1 MNNIDRNRLKEEL
14 GIKQNEDPFAA
25 FEKNPSTSILSLIGK
40 RMQTPEMVRRAI
52 ENDSKP
58 ILKNISKKFLTP
70 ELCLLAL
77 KKNGSDIQYVPKEW
91 CDQSMYIAAVSSCS
105 FMLKNFPDEVKDYE
119 VCESAVRN
127 DLSVNASQC
136 ALQYVPIGLLKGE
149 NGSRLCETAVNS
161 NGLAILHVP
170 ENFITN
176 EMALSAIINSITKGY
191 EYLFGDIVIER
202 DASDWPV
209 GHIPQK
215 FLSQKLVNI
224 SVKMFPASLLCVPL
238 KYVSEELCINMVNS
252 NGLYLKYVP
261 QEYKQSEVI
270 IDAAL
275 SDSPFALK
283 YVPNEKRT
291 KARCLDAIKRDPNVL
306 ISWFPN
312 EIHVEYEAS
321 IGVNDSSSIIV
332 NEVPVKLST
341 PKNPNE
347 KSISIMDNNKVIVHH
362 SALEEN
368 RLLKTIYYVSDIHLE
383 HQLNLYRKEVDKVK
397 NSVRRKVS
405 QLVSSVPSNDQGIL
419 LIAGDVADSVKL
431 ERIFYDSLRD
441 LWHGQIISILGN
453 HELWDHNPIGTKE
466 SRAIDEII
474 DDYRQTIQENNNTV
488 MLENELLIVYKR
500 QQTVRIDEKTLIEAD
515 AEELAELCKESS
527 LIILAGIAFSGL
539 NPRYNASMGLYRSTV
554 SIEED
559 IERSKR
565 FREVYNKVLACAD
578 SQHVIILTHT
588 PMQDW
593 SDDKYNPNW
602 IYVSGHTHQNSLV
615 RLDDGTTVLSDN
627 QIGYIRKRWHLKGFT
642 VRGRY
647 DPFEDWADGVYS
659 ITRQEYVD
667 FNQGHGINMKGFKQT
682 GNIFVLKR
690 AGMYMFVLQGQRLY
704 LLAGGHIRVLKHDI
718 NYYYNNMTFYY
729 KQVKASFAPY
739 RSILQSISNEVQVF
753 GGSGLIHGCIVDID
767 FYNHIYLNPYDG
779 KIVPYFAEDM
789 TNKIIFKDMETM
801 LKTSPVRPK
810 SSTGFP
816 LLEQYKLAYSNG
828 QTPILASQS
837 KNSNIALATVP
848 EIVLDRS
855 MYEPSRI
862 MRSIQYIF
870 DQNVIRVW
878 KDSILSTN
886 FEEHTLIF
894 NNEDSHLI
902 GYIRD

>member
-1 MNNIDRNRLKEEL
+1 
-14 GIKQNEDPFAA
+14 
-25 FEKNPSTSILSLIGK
+25 
-40 RMQTPEMVRRAI
+40 MVRRAI

-58 ILKNISKKFLTP
+58 ILKNISKKILTP

-105 FMLKNFPDEVKDYE
+105 FMLKDFPDEVKDYE

-149 NGSRLCETAVNS
+149 NGRRLCETAVNS

-176 EMALSAIINSITKGY
+176 EMAHSAIINSITKGY
-191 EYLFGDIVIER
+191 KYLFGDIVIER

-209 GHIPQK
+209 GHIPRK

-238 KYVSEELCINMVNS
+238 KYVSEELCINMVNL

-261 QEYKQSEVI
+261 LEYKQSEAI

-275 SDSPFALK
+275 SDSPLALK

-332 NEVPVKLST
+332 SEVPVKLST
-341 PKNPNE
+341 PKLPNE
-347 KSISIMDNNKVIVHH
+347 KSISVMDNNKVIVHH

-368 RLLKTIYYVSDIHLE
+368 TLLKTIYYVSDIHLE
-383 HQLNLYRKEVDKVK
+383 HQLKLYGKEVDKVK

-431 ERIFYDSLRD
+431 ERIFYESLRD

-453 HELWDHNPIGTKE
+453 HELWDDNPIGTKE
-466 SRAIDEII
+466 NRAIDEII
-474 DDYRQTIQENNNTV
+474 DDYRQTIQDSNNTV

-539 NPRYNASMGLYRSTV
+539 NPCYNASMGLYRSTV

-593 SDDKYNPNW
+593 SNDKYNPNW

-627 QIGYIRKRWHLKGFT
+627 QIGYIRKRWQLKGFT

-647 DPFEDWADGVYS
+647 DPFEDWVDGVYS
-659 ITRQEYVD
+659 ITRQEYAD
-667 FNQGHGINMKGFKQT
+667 FNQGHGINMKGFKQK

-690 AGMYMFVLQGQRLY
+690 AGMYMFVLQDQRLY
-704 LLAGGHIRVLKHDI
+704 LLAGGHIRILEHDI

-729 KQVKASFAPY
+729 EQVKASFAPY
-739 RSILQSISNEVQVF
+739 RSILQIISNELQVF

-810 SSTGFP
+810 NSTGSP

-837 KNSNIALATVP
+837 KNSNITLATVP
-848 EIVLDRS
+848 EIVLDTS

-894 NNEDSHLI
+894 NNEESHLI

>member
-1 MNNIDRNRLKEEL
+1 M
-14 GIKQNEDPFAA
+14 A
-25 FEKNPSTSILSLIGK
+25 FN
-40 RMQTPEMVRRAI
+40 
-52 ENDSKP
+52 
-58 ILKNISKKFLTP
+58 
-70 ELCLLAL
+70 
-77 KKNGSDIQYVPKEW
+77 YVPIEW
-91 CDQSMYIAAVSSCS
+91 RDQSMYIAAVSNCS
-105 FMLKNFPDEVKDYE
+105 FMLENFPDEVKDYE

-149 NGSRLCETAVNS
+149 NGRRLCEIAVNS

-176 EMALSAIINSITKGY
+176 EMAHCAVVNSITRGFK
-191 EYLFGDIVIER
+191 YLFGDIVIER

-209 GHIPQK
+209 GHIPRK
-215 FLSQKLVNI
+215 FMSQKLVNT
-224 SVKMFPASLLCVPL
+224 SVKMFPASLLSVPL
-238 KYVSEELCINMVNS
+238 KYVSEELCLNIVNS
-252 NGLYLKYVP
+252 NGLYLEYVP
-261 QEYKQSEVI
+261 QEYKLSEAI

-275 SDSPFALK
+275 SDSPLALK

-291 KARCLDAIKRDPNVL
+291 KARCLDAIKREPNVL
-306 ISWFPN
+306 ISWFPE
-312 EIHVEYEAS
+312 EIYVEYETS

-332 NEVPVKLST
+332 SEVPVRLST
-341 PKNPNE
+341 PKATTE
-347 KSISIMDNNKVIVHH
+347 KSISVLDNNKVIVHH
-362 SALEEN
+362 SALDEN
-368 RLLKTIYYVSDIHLE
+368 TLVKTIYYVSDIHLE
-383 HQLNLYRKEVDKVK
+383 HQLNLYGKEVDKVK

-405 QLVSSVPSNDQGIL
+405 QLVSSVPSDVHDIL

-441 LWHGQIISILGN
+441 LWHGKIISILGN
-453 HELWDHNPIGTKE
+453 HELWDGNPMGTKD

-474 DDYRQTIQENNNTV
+474 DDYRQTIQESNNTV

-515 AEELAELCKESS
+515 AAELSELCKESS

-539 NPRYNASMGLYRSTV
+539 NPRFNASMGLYRSTV

-559 IERSKR
+559 TERSKR
-565 FREVYNKVLACAD
+565 FREVYNKVIACA
-578 SQHVIILTHT
+578 STQHVIILTHT
-588 PMQDW
+588 PMEDW
-593 SDDKYNPNW
+593 SNDKYNPNW
-602 IYVSGHTHQNSLV
+602 IYVSGHNHQNSLV

-627 QIGYIRKRWHLKGFT
+627 QIGYIRKRWLLKGFT

-647 DPFEDWADGVYS
+647 DPFEDWDDEIYS
-659 ITRQEYVD
+659 ITRQQYAD
-667 FNQGHGINMKGFKQT
+667 FNQGHGVNMKGFKQP
-682 GNIFVLKR
+682 GSIFVLKR
-690 AGMYMFVLQGQRLY
+690 AGIYMFVLQDQRLY
-704 LLAGGHIRVLKHDI
+704 LLAGGHIRILEHDI
-718 NYYYNNMTFYY
+718 NYYYNNMTLYY
-729 KQVKASFAPY
+729 EQVKASFAPY
-739 RSILQSISNEVQVF
+739 RSILQSISNEVQAF

-789 TNKIIFKDMETM
+789 TNKIIFKDIKTLLE
-801 LKTSPVRPK
+801 TSPVRPK
-810 SSTGFP
+810 CSKGSL

-837 KNSNIALATVP
+837 KNANIALATVP
-848 EIVLDRS
+848 EVVLDRS

-870 DQNVIRVW
+870 DQNIIRVW

-886 FEEHTLIF
+886 FADHTLSF
-894 NNEDSHLI
+894 NSEDSHPI